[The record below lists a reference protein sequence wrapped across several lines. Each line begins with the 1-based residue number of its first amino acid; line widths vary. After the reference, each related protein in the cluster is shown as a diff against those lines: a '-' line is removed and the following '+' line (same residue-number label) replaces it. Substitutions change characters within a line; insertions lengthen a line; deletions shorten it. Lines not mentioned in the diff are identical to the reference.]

1 MSTTKG
7 RWGGGTLLVVSDSQ
21 GRQTYVGKVF
31 VNGRQIKRTL
41 GRVREPGS
49 RDGLTKAGAATA
61 LGKLRSAET
70 TTVPRDQRLT
80 IAEAGD
86 AYLLHLS
93 DVRGRKATTVQDYR
107 GMLTKHIVPFTKG
120 RTIDTVDRR
129 LIDSYVSAK
138 LAEGLAH
145 KTVAN
150 HLVFLGGLFRYAVR
164 EGWARVNPVS
174 DVDRPKARETS
185 VEIHYLTPEE
195 LGALYRAAP
204 RPEGGT
210 ADDDSTMWRH
220 DRVLLQTAA
229 MTGLRQGELLGL
241 RWRDVDWS
249 VGVIRVR
256 QTYTRGAW
264 STPKSKASARAVPLA
279 DVLAAELERH
289 HKASSYQKDGDLV
302 FGHPNHGTVLDASA
316 LRRRFTMALERAG
329 LRKIRFHDLRHSFGT
344 AMATAGAP
352 MRAIQSWMGHAS
364 ITTTEIYAAYA
375 ADTTGG
381 AAWTRKAFGDAGQ
394 GTLQGTYLTESK
406 VIQ

>member
-1 MSTTKG
+1 MSATKG
-7 RWGGGTLLVVSDSQ
+7 RWGGGTLLIVTDKQ

-41 GRVREPGS
+41 GRVREQGS

-61 LGKLRSAET
+61 LHELRSAET

-80 IAEAGD
+80 VAEAGNL
-86 AYLLHLS
+86 YLAHLS
-93 DVRGRKATTVQDYR
+93 GVRGRKATTVQDYR
-107 GMLTKHIVPFTKG
+107 CMLTKHIVPFAKG

-145 KTVAN
+145 KTVSN
-150 HLVFLGGLFRYAVR
+150 HIVFLGGLFRYAVR
-164 EGWARVNPVS
+164 EGWANTNPVS

-210 ADDDSTMWRH
+210 ADDDSTMWRV

-241 RWRDVDWS
+241 RWKDVGWS

-264 STPKSKASARAVPLA
+264 STPKSKSSARAVPMA
-279 DVLAAELERH
+279 DTLAAELERH
-289 HKASSYQKDGDLV
+289 HQASAFQKDGDLV

-329 LRKIRFHDLRHSFGT
+329 LRKVRFHDLRHSYGT

-375 ADTTGG
+375 PDPTGG
-381 AAWTRKAFGDAGQ
+381 AAWARKAFGDAGQ

-406 VIQ
+406 VI